1 MEYSPIYILDTTMTK
16 SSNKAD
22 RPVLKDEVEVT
33 PEMLAAGVKVYVES
47 DLRFESVESLVLDIY
62 KAMSLLRESRRG

>member
-1 MEYSPIYILDTTMTK
+1 MTK